1 MGEAM
6 RTCYCVCV
14 ALMLPM
20 VVRPEK
26 YQSRQQSLEY
36 DEAVNLMETGENL
49 RDQAGSQE
57 KLELTD
63 ANKVR
68 NQAKIKSL
76 RPVKRMKDVISLDGI
91 EEIEEISPI
100 DADLAL
106 KMKAKALT
114 GSSDYSNDY
123 GGVSG
128 EEGELYRKEG
138 DLYDKV
144 MRLYKL
150 FDINS
155 LDDIIRVVP
164 IRSLQAVD
172 NDLLDKFD
180 RVQYPNGRQQ
190 WSDGRRWQTGRGQ
203 LIGGSPNRG
212 GVNQV
217 TGGGRGYG
225 DHNRGGHNKPGGST
239 DPSQHHKVL
248 DTLNRKISVL
258 EDDNNARLNKLLVL
272 RQNLVREEDLLD
284 VLDAM
289 LERERAK
296 IDAVLQVKKDHLSKA
311 RSIQDSIGDLQK
323 ILETKNNVKIRYLTK
338 LEDMADLERQRQRGD
353 GYNNAAAEDKE
364 EESGRRFDE
373 PGKGYS
379 GYNPGGHPSNDYNNN
394 DADIE
399 VDTEDVKSLNSVEE
413 IVPVKEMDPI
423 IEIDNIAKIQ
433 DDTYLTDE
441 QGEELKGWQTHRDQ

>member
-76 RPVKRMKDVISLDGI
+76 RPVKRMRDVISLDGI
-91 EEIEEISPI
+91 DEIFPI

-180 RVQYPNGRQQ
+180 RAQYPNGRQQ
-190 WSDGRRWQTGRGQ
+190 WSDGRRWQTGRSQ
-203 LIGGSPNRG
+203 LIGGSSNRG
-212 GVNQV
+212 GVNQA
-217 TGGGRGYG
+217 GGGRGYG
-225 DHNRGGHNKPGGST
+225 EERLHNHG
-239 DPSQHHKVL
+239 
-248 DTLNRKISVL
+248 
-258 EDDNNARLNKLLVL
+258 
-272 RQNLVREEDLLD
+272 
-284 VLDAM
+284 
-289 LERERAK
+289 
-296 IDAVLQVKKDHLSKA
+296 
-311 RSIQDSIGDLQK
+311 
-323 ILETKNNVKIRYLTK
+323 
-338 LEDMADLERQRQRGD
+338 
-353 GYNNAAAEDKE
+353 
-364 EESGRRFDE
+364 
-373 PGKGYS
+373 
-379 GYNPGGHPSNDYNNN
+379 
-394 DADIE
+394 
-399 VDTEDVKSLNSVEE
+399 
-413 IVPVKEMDPI
+413 
-423 IEIDNIAKIQ
+423 
-433 DDTYLTDE
+433 
-441 QGEELKGWQTHRDQ
+441 